1 MDCLHKLP
9 PTARRIASIL
19 PSPGT
24 ADKTIVNKL
33 SVAAGLVTIAQVLAG
48 HDQITRRHCK
58 GSCRRGTKVG
68 GGRSECAAGLSK
80 VSSVCFGAKSAAS
93 RTQNQKC
100 WIIAL

>member
-1 MDCLHKLP
+1 MPRTTVVARRIWRMDCLHKLP
-9 PTARRIASIL
+9 PTARRIAGIL

-48 HDQITRRHCK
+48 HDQITR
-58 GSCRRGTKVG
+58 

-100 WIIAL
+100 WLI